1 MDIYGIDLYIYIY
14 IWYITSINIDLY
26 LPFIVFI
33 TSIYMVNGGDK
44 PTNMTVTAYLVE
56 LSLVRYESSGGYR
69 SGSVPLKIR
78 LSQPSIHLA

>member
-1 MDIYGIDLYIYIY
+1 
-14 IWYITSINIDLY
+14 
-26 LPFIVFI
+26 
-33 TSIYMVNGGDK
+33 MVNGGDK